1 MTREIACPKVK
12 WSFSETYHLL
22 SNFTKYCMCDIIS
35 GAQPFEVIW
44 LHNDKEIKKND
55 PVYKMLSN
63 GNVHSLIIQEVRIF
77 IT

>member
-1 MTREIACPKVK
+1 MLARSGISTEYVSSQFYQVICNIIA
-12 WSFSETYHLL
+12 
-22 SNFTKYCMCDIIS
+22 

-63 GNVHSLIIQEVRIF
+63 GNVRSLIIQEVRIF
-77 IT
+77 T